1 MKNNVFNEE
10 VKSSYNRYFSN
21 DFKQK
26 RVRELE
32 SNLVSIADI
41 CKTYHVSRTSVYRW
55 IYKYSSMAKKDV
67 KQVVEA
73 KSDTKK
79 IQLLEERVKELER
92 ALGQKQMLIDI
103 KDKMIEI
110 AEETYDIDI
119 KKNWLPKP
127 HLVQVQQ
134 GKAPIQN
141 EGSNLCI

>member
-1 MKNNVFNEE
+1 MNNNVFNEE
-10 VKSSYNRYFSN
+10 IKSSYNRYFSE
-21 DFKQK
+21 DFKKK

-32 SNLVSIADI
+32 KNLICIADI

-55 IYKYSSMAKKDV
+55 IYKYSSMAKQES
-67 KQVVEA
+67 KQVVES

-79 IQLLEERVKELER
+79 IQLLEERIKELER

-119 KKNWLPKP
+119 KKKLDSKASSGSSTT
-127 HLVQVQQ
+127 
-134 GKAPIQN
+134 GKSTN
-141 EGSNLCI
+141 TK

>member
-103 KDKMIEI
+103 KDKIIEI
-110 AEETYDIDI
+110 AEETYEIDI
-119 KKNWLPKP
+119 KKKLASKASSGSSTT
-127 HLVQVQQ
+127 
-134 GKAPIQN
+134 GK
-141 EGSNLCI
+141 STDTK

>member
-1 MKNNVFNEE
+1 MKNNIFSEE
-10 VKSSYNRYFSN
+10 VKSSYNRYFSS

-55 IYKYSSMAKKDV
+55 IYKYSSMAKQEV

-79 IQLLEERVKELER
+79 IKLLEERIKELER
-92 ALGQKQMLIDI
+92 AVGQKQMMIDI

-119 KKNWLPKP
+119 KKK
-127 HLVQVQQ
+127 LVSKASSGSSTT
-134 GKAPIQN
+134 GK
-141 EGSNLCI
+141 STDTK

>member
-1 MKNNVFNEE
+1 MQNNVFNEE
-10 VKSSYNRYFSN
+10 YKSSYNRYFSP
-21 DFKQK
+21 DFKKK

-32 SNLVSIADI
+32 NNLVSIADI

-55 IYKYSSMAKKDV
+55 IYKYSSMAKKQE

-79 IQLLEERVKELER
+79 IQLLEDRIKELER
-92 ALGQKQMLIDI
+92 AVGHKQMLIDI

-119 KKNWLPKP
+119 KKK
-127 HLVQVQQ
+127 LVSKASSGSSIT
-134 GKAPIQN
+134 GKST
-141 EGSNLCI
+141 GTK

>member
-10 VKSSYNRYFSN
+10 NKSSYNRYFSN

-110 AEETYDIDI
+110 AEETYEIDI
-119 KKNWLPKP
+119 KKKLASKASSGSSTT
-127 HLVQVQQ
+127 
-134 GKAPIQN
+134 GK
-141 EGSNLCI
+141 STDTK

>member
-10 VKSSYNRYFSN
+10 IKSNYNRYFSE
-21 DFKQK
+21 DFKKK

-32 SNLVSIADI
+32 KNLICIADI

-55 IYKYSSMAKKDV
+55 IYKYSSMAKQEA
-67 KQVVEA
+67 KQVVES

-79 IQLLEERVKELER
+79 VQLLEERIKELER
-92 ALGQKQMLIDI
+92 ALGQKQMMIDI

-119 KKNWLPKP
+119 KKKLDSKASSGSSTT
-127 HLVQVQQ
+127 
-134 GKAPIQN
+134 GKSTDIK
-141 EGSNLCI
+141 